1 MISIL
6 SPSSEAFLANMA
18 RVQRTI
24 DEASRQTSSG
34 KRVNVASDAPGEL
47 DTILQ
52 LHTDETRNT
61 QIQENLA
68 VAKADADAADGALT
82 SATQLM
88 DRARVL
94 AAQGATFTVDAAG
107 RQSIAGEVQSLLEQM
122 VAISRTTVQGRYIFG
137 GDQDSNPPYAVDL
150 TAASGVSSLTSSPA
164 TRQVE
169 NSAGGAVAVSQN
181 AQEIF
186 DTQNPDPV
194 TNDDPPITTPAASH
208 CHDPLAHHAPPNP
221 PPPPDNVFAALNN
234 LRLGLLAND
243 TTQITAA
250 SASIQTASDHLNTA
264 QAFYGTVQNRIT
276 DATNYSATYDVQ
288 IKTELSQKEDADITT
303 AALTVTEGNTQLQAA
318 FQMQAK
324 MPRTTLF
331 DFMG

>member
-107 RQSIAGEVQSLLEQM
+107 RQSIAGEVQSLFEQM

-150 TAASGVSSLTSSPA
+150 TAASGVASLTSSPA

-169 NSAGGAVAVSQN
+169 NSAGGAFAVSQN

-194 TNDDPPITTPAASH
+194 TTDDPPITTPAA
-208 CHDPLAHHAPPNP
+208 
-221 PPPPDNVFAALNN
+221 DNVFAALNN

>member
-169 NSAGGAVAVSQN
+169 NAAGGAFAGSQN

-186 DTQNPDPV
+186 DTQTPDPV
-194 TNDDPPITTPAASH
+194 TTDDPPITSPAA
-208 CHDPLAHHAPPNP
+208 
-221 PPPPDNVFAALNN
+221 DNVFAALNN
-234 LRLGLLAND
+234 LRLGQAPRSR
-243 TTQITAA
+243 TQPRAA
-250 SASIQTASDHLNTA
+250 RNRHRPVVEHKALQPDRWRRRAQRQVTRVDRRRARYGPEPHPPIFGLPRASGAAVD
-264 QAFYGTVQNRIT
+264 AF
-276 DATNYSATYDVQ
+276 
-288 IKTELSQKEDADITT
+288 
-303 AALTVTEGNTQLQAA
+303 
-318 FQMQAK
+318 
-324 MPRTTLF
+324 PRTHPFPVPNARL
-331 DFMG
+331 